1 MTLRLFRGISQRHLF
16 SALALLA
23 AASSA
28 ACVKRLPPA
37 PIPQALVPRLD
48 DVPPPPGDSGRL
60 VVDVVEGAVPVSRVR
75 MLTEQTDNGQGRVSY
90 RLIETP
96 ELLCATTPCAA
107 NVPRGNVLI
116 GFPVIGNPGALEVE
130 ILNIGP
136 EPTVYRRS
144 LSVYQNRTGALRV
157 LGIIGTSLGG
167 ASVVTGTVFLPVGL
181 SKDNDGL
188 TRAGAITLG
197 GGAVLVALGIWAIL
211 RDTPTIRPGSSNH
224 FLLSPSAP
232 PGSR

>member
-1 MTLRLFRGISQRHLF
+1 MTLPPFPGISQRSAF

-23 AASSA
+23 ASSSA

-60 VVDVVEGAVPVSRVR
+60 VVDVVEGPAPVSRVR
-75 MLTEQTDNGQGRVSY
+75 MITEQTDNGQGRVSH

-116 GFPVIGNPGALEVE
+116 GFPVLGNPGALEVE
-130 ILNIGP
+130 IVNIGS

-144 LSVYQNRTGALRV
+144 LSIYQNRTGALRV

-167 ASVVTGTVFLPVGL
+167 SSVVTGTVFLPVGL
-181 SKDNDGL
+181 GKGNDGL
-188 TRAGAITLG
+188 TRAGGITLG
-197 GGAVLVALGIWAIL
+197 GGAVLVALGIWAIVH
-211 RDTPTIRPGSSNH
+211 DTPTYRRGSSNH
-224 FLLSPSAP
+224 FLLAPSAP
-232 PGSR
+232 PDSR